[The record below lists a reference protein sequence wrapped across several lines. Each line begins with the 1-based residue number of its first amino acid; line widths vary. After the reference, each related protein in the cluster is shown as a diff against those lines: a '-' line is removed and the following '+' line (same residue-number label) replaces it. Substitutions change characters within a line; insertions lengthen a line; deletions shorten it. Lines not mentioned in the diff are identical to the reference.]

1 MSELT
6 HLDADGR
13 ARMVDVGHKAITERV
28 AVAQGSVE
36 MHPDTLKLIMAGNMK
51 KGDVMTIAQLA
62 GVIGAKKTSDLI
74 PLCHPLP
81 LNQVKVICTPNP
93 DKSAIEIE
101 AIARVSGKTG
111 VEMEA
116 LTAVSVCALT
126 IYDMAKAV
134 DREMKIG
141 DIRLAYKT
149 GGKSGEF
156 IADGYK
162 PNV

>member
-1 MSELT
+1 MSKLT

-13 ARMVDVGHKAITERV
+13 ARMVDVGHKTVTDRI
-28 AVAQGSVE
+28 AVAQGTVKMAPS
-36 MHPDTLKLIMAGNMK
+36 TLQLITAGNIK

-62 GVIGAKKTSDLI
+62 GVMGAKKTSDLI

-81 LNQVKVICTPNP
+81 LNQVKVTCTPNLE
-93 DKSAIEIE
+93 KSTIDIE
-101 AIARVSGKTG
+101 AVARVSGKTG

-134 DREMKIG
+134 DKQMVLG
-141 DIRLAYKT
+141 DIRLVYKT

-156 IADGYK
+156 IADDYE
-162 PNV
+162 PDV